1 MKRDTAER
9 EKERERKKDM
19 TAVYIPPMYGKSWRG
34 IAGMAKRHCCHGQKA
49 ILEMESCRS

>member
-9 EKERERKKDM
+9 EKESERKKDM

-49 ILEMESCRS
+49 LLEMES